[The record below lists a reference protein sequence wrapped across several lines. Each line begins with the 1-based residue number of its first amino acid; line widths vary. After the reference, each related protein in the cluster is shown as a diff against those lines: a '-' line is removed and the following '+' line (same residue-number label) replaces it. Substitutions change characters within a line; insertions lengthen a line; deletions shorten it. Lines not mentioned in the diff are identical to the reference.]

1 MIVRTLGTVVMLI
14 GLAASSFACSKSATT
29 PTTVS
34 SVAVSGTAPALG
46 ATSQFTAMATM
57 SDGTTQ
63 DVTSQA
69 TWTSTNAADA
79 TVSSTGLV
87 TGVTAGSVAIQATYQ
102 SVTGTDL
109 IAIGS

>member
-1 MIVRTLGTVVMLI
+1 VLSLGDIAPPNGDSPTV
-14 GLAASSFACSKSATT
+14 T
-29 PTTVS
+29 
-34 SVAVSGTAPALG
+34 GTAPAPG
-46 ATSQFTAMATM
+46 ATSQFTATAIM

-69 TWTSTNAADA
+69 TWTSSNAADA

-87 TGVTAGSVAIQATYQ
+87 TGVTAGSVAIQATYL
-102 SVTGTDL
+102 SITGTDQ